1 MGSGVCT
8 SVDEGVIQL
17 LQYIGVSTLIA
28 GVIATLVNF
37 IFKTWIENRS
47 QRDLRRLEADNAQ
60 ELERIRT
67 GNAQVLQAQRVLLER
82 LTHKQAKAHEMR
94 LGAMQEMMTCIANLE
109 LALNPLIAPRRIGND
124 EQKNEEAWRQL
135 VKDAADTYNTFM
147 ETIMRKSWCL
157 PSATATKL
165 EDLRQAAVSGL
176 SSIEFA
182 KGASAS
188 DPKYGIE
195 LFKKADEAIKK
206 QVPAVKAQLEK
217 DFRDILS
224 AE

>member
-1 MGSGVCT
+1 MQNFLN
-8 SVDEGVIQL
+8 E
-17 LQYIGVSTLIA
+17 YGVSTGLAALIA
-28 GVIATLVNF
+28 ALFNLLL
-37 IFKTWIENRS
+37 KAWIDSETKKDIQGLRSAHEREIEQVRKENS
-47 QRDLRRLEADNAQ
+47 EA
-60 ELERIRT
+60 
-67 GNAQVLQAQRVLLER
+67 LQAQRVLLER
-82 LTHKQAKAHEMR
+82 LSYKQSKAHDMR
-94 LGAMQEMMTCIANLE
+94 LGAMQEIMTCIGNLE
-109 LALNPLIAPRRIGND
+109 LALNPLMAPRRVGSD

-135 VKDAADTYNTFM
+135 VKEAADTYNTFM

-157 PSATATKL
+157 PSATAAKL

-182 KGASAS
+182 KGSSAS
-188 DPKYGIE
+188 DPKYGIQ
-195 LFKKADEAIKK
+195 LFKKADEAVKK